1 MPTQY
6 SPALEQKGGG
16 PSRCTECEYVYGDL
30 MHVHMPHTKSQA
42 DSNLHVHVSELII
55 GFCNKV
61 CDLSK
66 GGGGSGGR
74 Q

>member
-1 MPTQY
+1 MY
-6 SPALEQKGGG
+6 I
-16 PSRCTECEYVYGDL
+16 C
-30 MHVHMPHTKSQA
+30 HMHTKSQA

-66 GGGGSGGR
+66 GGGESGGR
-74 Q
+74 QRSL